1 MTDNTEKTKN
11 TTESASDLKPSWQGV
26 LLPITIAVTF
36 CVFASYFIY
45 FGAYLKFP
53 PGGPSSWGDFG
64 DFIGGLMNP
73 VVGIVTIFLLVHTL
87 NSQQYAIKM
96 QQQEL
101 TTHREELEKQRLE
114 TARSALALDA
124 QFRATQ
130 IQSFEQTL
138 FNWLN
143 SYKQSLNDIQVT
155 SSKDPEV
162 KLNSLGAIQD
172 VYSSIITVPKDVQNH
187 FGNRLRDQKKWAAL
201 PQKIIEETYKSHV
214 SRIERIHQRRNN
226 TNLTRSVRI
235 IYGLLRWID
244 SSSALDHAP
253 EQRQLYA
260 NIVRAQL
267 SEEELRLLF
276 FYGLT
281 PAGKKLSLYINKLS
295 ILDNFLSAKLSATVT
310 TLLLSEDQPYTL
322 SAFGDINPTAFL
334 VFQLR
339 AYTVPN
345 AQPKV

>member
-1 MTDNTEKTKN
+1 MNDNRENDKATE
-11 TTESASDLKPSWQGV
+11 ESNSDTPSVSEPKSKLQRNLMIVIG
-26 LLPITIAVTF
+26 LITVTIF
-36 CVFASYFIY
+36 TSYFWW
-45 FGAYLKFP
+45 FREHP
-53 PGGPSSWGDFG
+53 PGDPSSWGDFG
-64 DFIGGLMNP
+64 DFIGGLMSP
-73 VVGIVTIFLLVHTL
+73 VVGIFTIILLVQTL
-87 NSQQYAIKM
+87 NSQQEALKS
-96 QQQEL
+96 
-101 TTHREELEKQRLE
+101 QRK
-114 TARSALALDA
+114 DA
-124 QFRATQ
+124 QESAQALSAQYRAIQ
-130 IQSFEQTL
+130 IQSFEQT
-138 FNWLN
+138 FFKWLD

-162 KLNSLGAIQD
+162 KLNRLEAIQD

-187 FGNRLRDQKKWAAL
+187 FGSRLRDQTKWVTL
-201 PQKIIEETYKSHV
+201 PQKLIEKTYKSHV
-214 SRIERIHQRRNN
+214 NRIEKIHQRRNN

-244 SSSALDHAP
+244 SSSALNHAP

-281 PAGKKLSLYINKLS
+281 PAGKKLSLYVNKLS

-310 TLLLSEDQPYTL
+310 TLLLSEGQPYTL
-322 SAFGDINPTAFL
+322 SAFGDMSPTAFL
-334 VFQLR
+334 FFRLR

-345 AQPKV
+345 AQSKV